1 MNTAGGHIS
10 SASIGNDIPPI
21 PLHCLAVEGDG
32 GRIAPLTERVNT
44 MKEYTVQRFA
54 FSELSESSR
63 ETAISKCQDTLHEYL
78 DEREITDY
86 LRGEIEGALGGYPD
100 EDIEIAY
107 SLSYCQGDG
116 VAIYGMIR
124 RADAPDLTWPEGAA
138 YVTMTRNSWG
148 HHYSHYNS
156 FSVDV
161 CDEEGEIVDD
171 SDGTRIIETQL
182 RDLCRELERAG
193 YKYIEGMT
201 SREAAIEY
209 LENEEGEIDPLFLE
223 NGERDYP
230 KGTLEEVNV

>member
-1 MNTAGGHIS
+1 
-10 SASIGNDIPPI
+10 
-21 PLHCLAVEGDG
+21 
-32 GRIAPLTERVNT
+32 
-44 MKEYTVQRFA
+44 MKDYTVRRFT
-54 FSELSESSR
+54 FSELNEGAR
-63 ETAISKCQDTLHEYL
+63 ERAISKLQDTLLEYL

-86 LRGEIEGALGGYPD
+86 LRGQIEGALGGYPD

-116 VAIYGMIR
+116 VAIYGMLR
-124 RADAPDLTWPEGAA
+124 RSDAPDLTWPVNADH
-138 YVTMTRNSWG
+138 VTLTRNSWG

-161 CDEEGEIVDD
+161 CDEEGEIVEEVE
-171 SDGTRIIETQL
+171 GNRILETQL

-209 LENEEGEIDPLFLE
+209 LENEESEIDPLFLE

>member
-1 MNTAGGHIS
+1 
-10 SASIGNDIPPI
+10 
-21 PLHCLAVEGDG
+21 
-32 GRIAPLTERVNT
+32 
-44 MKEYTVQRFA
+44 MKDYTVRRLA
-54 FSELSESSR
+54 FSELNEGAR
-63 ETAISKCQDTLHEYL
+63 ERAILQLQDTLHEYL

-86 LRGEIEGALGGYPD
+86 LRGQIEGALGGYPD

-124 RADAPDLTWPEGAA
+124 RADAPDLTWPEGADH
-138 YVTMTRNSWG
+138 VMLTRNSWG

-171 SDGTRIIETQL
+171 FDGTGILETQL

-223 NGERDYP
+223 NGDRDYP
-230 KGTLEEVNV
+230 KGAVEEVNV

>member
-1 MNTAGGHIS
+1 
-10 SASIGNDIPPI
+10 
-21 PLHCLAVEGDG
+21 
-32 GRIAPLTERVNT
+32 
-44 MKEYTVQRFA
+44 MKEYTVKRLA
-54 FSELSESSR
+54 FSELNEEAR
-63 ETAISKCQDTLHEYL
+63 ERAIAHCQDTLLEYL

-86 LRGEIEGALGGYPD
+86 LRGQIEGALGGYPD
-100 EDIEIAY
+100 DDIEIAY

-124 RADAPDLTWPEGAA
+124 RADAPDLTWPEGADH
-138 YVTMTRNSWG
+138 VTMTRNSWG

-161 CDEEGEIVDD
+161 YDAEGEIVGEG
-171 SDGTRIIETQL
+171 DGTRILETQL

-209 LENEEGEIDPLFLE
+209 LKNEEQEIDPLFLE

-230 KGTLEEVNV
+230 AGVVEEVNV

>member
-1 MNTAGGHIS
+1 
-10 SASIGNDIPPI
+10 
-21 PLHCLAVEGDG
+21 
-32 GRIAPLTERVNT
+32 
-44 MKEYTVQRFA
+44 MKDYTVRRFA
-54 FSELSESSR
+54 FSELSTHSR
-63 ETAISKCQDTLHEYL
+63 ETAISKCQGTLLEYL

-86 LRGEIEGALGGYPD
+86 LRCWIVGSLGGCPD

-124 RADAPDLTWPEGAA
+124 RADAPDLTWPEGADH
-138 YVTMTRNSWG
+138 VMLTRNSWG

-161 CDEEGEIVDD
+161 CDEEGEIIDQD
-171 SDGTRIIETQL
+171 TDTGYGADGTRILETQL

-209 LENEEGEIDPLFLE
+209 LENEESEIDPLFLE

>member
-1 MNTAGGHIS
+1 
-10 SASIGNDIPPI
+10 
-21 PLHCLAVEGDG
+21 
-32 GRIAPLTERVNT
+32 
-44 MKEYTVQRFA
+44 MKDYTVRRFA
-54 FSELSESSR
+54 FSELSTHSR
-63 ETAISKCQDTLHEYL
+63 ETAISKCQGTLLEYL

-86 LRGEIEGALGGYPD
+86 LRGQIEGSLGGCPD

-116 VAIYGMIR
+116 VAIYGMLR
-124 RADAPDLTWPEGAA
+124 RSDAPDLTWPVNADH
-138 YVTMTRNSWG
+138 VTLTRNSWG
-148 HHYSHYNS
+148 HHYSHWNT
-156 FSVDV
+156 FSVEIYDV
-161 CDEEGEIVDD
+161 DGETVDD
-171 SDGTRIIETQL
+171 SDGTRILETQL

-209 LENEEGEIDPLFLE
+209 LENEQGEIDPLFLE

>member
-1 MNTAGGHIS
+1 
-10 SASIGNDIPPI
+10 
-21 PLHCLAVEGDG
+21 
-32 GRIAPLTERVNT
+32 

-54 FSELSESSR
+54 FSELSEGSR
-63 ETAISKCQDTLHEYL
+63 ETAISKCQGTLYEYL

-86 LRGEIEGALGGYPD
+86 LRGQVEGALGGYPD

-138 YVTMTRNSWG
+138 YVTMTRNSYG

-156 FSVDV
+156 FSIDI

-171 SDGTRIIETQL
+171 FDGTGILETQL

>member
-1 MNTAGGHIS
+1 
-10 SASIGNDIPPI
+10 
-21 PLHCLAVEGDG
+21 
-32 GRIAPLTERVNT
+32 
-44 MKEYTVQRFA
+44 MKDYTVRRFT
-54 FSELSESSR
+54 FSELNEGAR
-63 ETAISKCQDTLHEYL
+63 ERAITKLQDTLLEYL

-86 LRGEIEGALGGYPD
+86 LRGQIEGALGGYPD

-116 VAIYGMIR
+116 VAIYGMLR
-124 RADAPDLTWPEGAA
+124 RSDAPDLTWPENADH
-138 YVTMTRNSWG
+138 VVLTRNSWG

-156 FSVDV
+156 FSIDI
-161 CDEEGEIVDD
+161 CDGEGEIVDD
-171 SDGTRIIETQL
+171 FDGTGILETQL

-209 LENEEGEIDPLFLE
+209 LENEEGEIDPLYLE

-230 KGTLEEVNV
+230 KGALEEVNV

>member
-1 MNTAGGHIS
+1 
-10 SASIGNDIPPI
+10 
-21 PLHCLAVEGDG
+21 
-32 GRIAPLTERVNT
+32 
-44 MKEYTVQRFA
+44 MKEYTVQRLA
-54 FSELSESSR
+54 FSELNDEAR
-63 ETAISKCQDTLHEYL
+63 ERAISKCRDQLLEIL
-78 DEREITDY
+78 DEREISDY
-86 LRGEIEGALGGYPD
+86 LRDQIEGALGGYP
-100 EDIEIAY
+100 EDIDIEY

-124 RADAPDLTWPEGAA
+124 RADAPDLSWPEGAA

-148 HHYSHYNS
+148 NHYSHYNS

-171 SDGTRIIETQL
+171 SDGTRILETQL

-209 LENEEGEIDPLFLE
+209 LETEEGEIDPLFLS
-223 NGERDYP
+223 NGDRDYP
-230 KGTLEEVNV
+230 RGAVEEVNV

>member
-1 MNTAGGHIS
+1 
-10 SASIGNDIPPI
+10 
-21 PLHCLAVEGDG
+21 
-32 GRIAPLTERVNT
+32 
-44 MKEYTVQRFA
+44 MKDYTVRRFA
-54 FSELSESSR
+54 FSELNEGAR
-63 ETAISKCQDTLHEYL
+63 ERAITKLQDTLLEYL

-86 LRGEIEGALGGYPD
+86 LRGQIEGSLGGYPD

-116 VAIYGMIR
+116 VAIYGMLR
-124 RADAPDLTWPEGAA
+124 RSDAPDLTWPVNADH
-138 YVTMTRNSWG
+138 VTLTRNSWG
-148 HHYSHYNS
+148 HHYSHWNTFNVEIY
-156 FSVDV
+156 DV
-161 CDEEGEIVDD
+161 EGEILDQD
-171 SDGTRIIETQL
+171 TDTGYGADGTRILETQL

>member
-1 MNTAGGHIS
+1 
-10 SASIGNDIPPI
+10 
-21 PLHCLAVEGDG
+21 
-32 GRIAPLTERVNT
+32 
-44 MKEYTVQRFA
+44 MKDYTVRRFT
-54 FSELSESSR
+54 FSELSEGAR
-63 ETAISKCQDTLHEYL
+63 ERAITKLQDTLLEYL

-86 LRGEIEGALGGYPD
+86 LRGQIEGALGGYPD

-116 VAIYGMIR
+116 VAIYGMLR
-124 RADAPDLTWPEGAA
+124 RSDAPDLTWPEGADH
-138 YVTMTRNSWG
+138 VMLTRNSWG
-148 HHYSHYNS
+148 HHYSHWNS
-156 FSVDV
+156 FNVEIYDV
-161 CDEEGEIVDD
+161 EGEILDQD
-171 SDGTRIIETQL
+171 TDTGYGADGTRILETQL

-223 NGERDYP
+223 SGERDYP

>member
-1 MNTAGGHIS
+1 
-10 SASIGNDIPPI
+10 
-21 PLHCLAVEGDG
+21 
-32 GRIAPLTERVNT
+32 
-44 MKEYTVQRFA
+44 MKEYTVRRFA
-54 FSELSESSR
+54 FSELNERAR
-63 ETAISKCQDTLHEYL
+63 ERAIDQAQNSLLEFL

-86 LRGEIEGALGGYPD
+86 LRGQIEDSLGGYPD

-124 RADAPDLTWPEGAA
+124 RSDAPDITWPESAA
-138 YVTMTRNSWG
+138 YVTLTRNSWG
-148 HHYSHYNS
+148 AHYSHYNS

-161 CDEEGEIVDD
+161 YDEEGEIVGEG
-171 SDGTRIIETQL
+171 DGTRILETQL

-209 LENEEGEIDPLFLE
+209 LQNEESEIDPLFLE
-223 NGERDYP
+223 NGDRDYP
-230 KGTLEEVNV
+230 QGAVEEVNV

>member
-1 MNTAGGHIS
+1 
-10 SASIGNDIPPI
+10 
-21 PLHCLAVEGDG
+21 
-32 GRIAPLTERVNT
+32 

-54 FSELSESSR
+54 FSELSDNSR
-63 ETAISKCQDTLHEYL
+63 EIAILKCQDTLLEYL

-86 LRGEIEGALGGYPD
+86 LRGQIEGALGGYPD
-100 EDIEIAY
+100 DDIEIAY

-124 RADAPDLTWPEGAA
+124 RADAPDLTWPEGADH
-138 YVTMTRNSWG
+138 VTMTRNSWG

-161 CDEEGEIVDD
+161 YDAEGEIVGEG
-171 SDGTRIIETQL
+171 DGTRILETQL

-209 LENEEGEIDPLFLE
+209 LKNEEQEIDPLFLE

-230 KGTLEEVNV
+230 AGVVEEVNV

>member
-1 MNTAGGHIS
+1 
-10 SASIGNDIPPI
+10 
-21 PLHCLAVEGDG
+21 
-32 GRIAPLTERVNT
+32 
-44 MKEYTVQRFA
+44 MKDYTVRRFA
-54 FSELSESSR
+54 FSELSNHSR
-63 ETAISKCQDTLHEYL
+63 ETAITKLQGTLLEYL

-86 LRGEIEGALGGYPD
+86 LRGQIEFALGGYPD

-124 RADAPDLTWPEGAA
+124 RADAPDLTWPEGADH
-138 YVTMTRNSWG
+138 VMLTRNSWG
-148 HHYSHYNS
+148 RHYSHYNS

-171 SDGTRIIETQL
+171 FDGTGILETQL

>member
-1 MNTAGGHIS
+1 
-10 SASIGNDIPPI
+10 
-21 PLHCLAVEGDG
+21 
-32 GRIAPLTERVNT
+32 
-44 MKEYTVQRFA
+44 MKEYTVQRLA
-54 FSELSESSR
+54 FSELNEGAR
-63 ETAISKCQDTLHEYL
+63 ERAIANCQDTLLEYL

-86 LRGEIEGALGGYPD
+86 LRGQIEGALGGYPD
-100 EDIEIAY
+100 DDIEIAY

-124 RADAPDLTWPEGAA
+124 RADAPDLSWPEGAA

-161 CDEEGEIVDD
+161 CDEEGEIVEEVE
-171 SDGTRIIETQL
+171 GNRVLETQL

-209 LENEEGEIDPLFLE
+209 LESEEGEIDPLFLA
-223 NGERDYP
+223 NGDRDYP
-230 KGTLEEVNV
+230 RGAVEEVNV

>member
-1 MNTAGGHIS
+1 
-10 SASIGNDIPPI
+10 
-21 PLHCLAVEGDG
+21 
-32 GRIAPLTERVNT
+32 
-44 MKEYTVQRFA
+44 MKDYTVRRFT
-54 FSELSESSR
+54 FSELSEGAR
-63 ETAISKCQDTLHEYL
+63 ERAITKLQDTLLEYL

-86 LRGEIEGALGGYPD
+86 LRGQIEGALGGYPD

-116 VAIYGMIR
+116 VAIYGMLR
-124 RADAPDLTWPEGAA
+124 RSDAPDLTWPEGADH
-138 YVTMTRNSWG
+138 VMLTRNSWG
-148 HHYSHYNS
+148 HHYSHWNS
-156 FSVDV
+156 FNVEIYDVD
-161 CDEEGEIVDD
+161 GETVDD
-171 SDGTRIIETQL
+171 SDGTRILETQL

-230 KGTLEEVNV
+230 KGALEEVNV

>member
-1 MNTAGGHIS
+1 
-10 SASIGNDIPPI
+10 
-21 PLHCLAVEGDG
+21 
-32 GRIAPLTERVNT
+32 
-44 MKEYTVQRFA
+44 MKDYTVRRFA
-54 FSELSESSR
+54 FSELSTHSR
-63 ETAISKCQDTLHEYL
+63 ETAINKLQDTLHEYL

-86 LRGEIEGALGGYPD
+86 LRGQIEDSLGGYPD

-116 VAIYGMIR
+116 VAIYGMLR
-124 RADAPDLTWPEGAA
+124 RSDAPDLTWPEGADH
-138 YVTMTRNSWG
+138 VMLTRNSWG
-148 HHYSHYNS
+148 HHYSHWNS
-156 FSVDV
+156 FSVEIYDAQ
-161 CDEEGEIVDD
+161 GETVED
-171 SDGTRIIETQL
+171 SDGTRILETQL

-209 LENEEGEIDPLFLE
+209 LENEESEIDPLFLE

>member
-1 MNTAGGHIS
+1 
-10 SASIGNDIPPI
+10 
-21 PLHCLAVEGDG
+21 
-32 GRIAPLTERVNT
+32 
-44 MKEYTVQRFA
+44 MKDYTVRRFA
-54 FSELSESSR
+54 FSELNEGAR
-63 ETAISKCQDTLHEYL
+63 ERAILQLQDTLHEYL

-86 LRGEIEGALGGYPD
+86 LRGQIESALGGYPD

-161 CDEEGEIVDD
+161 YDEEGEIVDD
-171 SDGTRIIETQL
+171 SDGTRILETQL

-223 NGERDYP
+223 NGDRDYP
-230 KGTLEEVNV
+230 KGAVEEVNV

>member
-1 MNTAGGHIS
+1 
-10 SASIGNDIPPI
+10 
-21 PLHCLAVEGDG
+21 
-32 GRIAPLTERVNT
+32 
-44 MKEYTVQRFA
+44 MKEYTVQRLA
-54 FSELSESSR
+54 FSELNEGAR
-63 ETAISKCQDTLHEYL
+63 ERAILQLQDTLHEYL

-86 LRGEIEGALGGYPD
+86 LRGQIENALGGYPD

-124 RADAPDLTWPEGAA
+124 RSDAPDLTWPEGADH
-138 YVTMTRNSWG
+138 VMLTRNSWG

-171 SDGTRIIETQL
+171 FDGTGILETQL

-230 KGTLEEVNV
+230 KGTLEGVNV

>member
-1 MNTAGGHIS
+1 MDTAGGHIS

-21 PLHCLAVEGDG
+21 PLYCLAVEGDG

-44 MKEYTVQRFA
+44 MKEYTVQRLA
-54 FSELSESSR
+54 FSELNEGAR
-63 ETAISKCQDTLHEYL
+63 ERAISKCQDTLLEYL

-86 LRGEIEGALGGYPD
+86 LRGQIEGALGGYPD
-100 EDIEIAY
+100 DDIEIAY

-138 YVTMTRNSWG
+138 YVTMTRNSYG

-161 CDEEGEIVDD
+161 YDEEGEIVDD
-171 SDGTRIIETQL
+171 SDGTRILETQL
-182 RDLCRELERAG
+182 RDLCRELEREG

-223 NGERDYP
+223 NGDRDYP
-230 KGTLEEVNV
+230 QGVVEEVNV

>member
-1 MNTAGGHIS
+1 
-10 SASIGNDIPPI
+10 
-21 PLHCLAVEGDG
+21 
-32 GRIAPLTERVNT
+32 
-44 MKEYTVQRFA
+44 MKDYTVRRLA
-54 FSELSESSR
+54 FSELNEGAR
-63 ETAISKCQDTLHEYL
+63 ERAILQLQDTLHEYL

-86 LRGEIEGALGGYPD
+86 LRGQIESALGGYPD

-124 RADAPDLTWPEGAA
+124 RADAPDLTWPVNADHVMLA
-138 YVTMTRNSWG
+138 RNSYG

-171 SDGTRIIETQL
+171 SDGTRILETQL

-223 NGERDYP
+223 NGDRDYP
-230 KGTLEEVNV
+230 KGAVEEINV

>member
-1 MNTAGGHIS
+1 
-10 SASIGNDIPPI
+10 
-21 PLHCLAVEGDG
+21 
-32 GRIAPLTERVNT
+32 
-44 MKEYTVQRFA
+44 MKDYTVRRFT
-54 FSELSESSR
+54 FSELNEGAR
-63 ETAISKCQDTLHEYL
+63 ERAISKLQDTLLEYL

-86 LRGEIEGALGGYPD
+86 LRGQIEGALGGYPD

-116 VAIYGMIR
+116 VAIYGMLR
-124 RADAPDLTWPEGAA
+124 RSDAPDLTWPVNADH
-138 YVTMTRNSWG
+138 VTLTRNSWG

-161 CDEEGEIVDD
+161 CDEEGEIVEEVE
-171 SDGTRIIETQL
+171 GNRVLETQL

-209 LENEEGEIDPLFLE
+209 LENEESEIDPLFLE

>member
-1 MNTAGGHIS
+1 
-10 SASIGNDIPPI
+10 
-21 PLHCLAVEGDG
+21 
-32 GRIAPLTERVNT
+32 
-44 MKEYTVQRFA
+44 MKDYTVRRFT
-54 FSELSESSR
+54 FSELNEGAR
-63 ETAISKCQDTLHEYL
+63 ERAIIKLQDTLLEYL

-86 LRGEIEGALGGYPD
+86 LRGQIEGALGGYPD

-116 VAIYGMIR
+116 VAIYGMLR
-124 RADAPDLTWPEGAA
+124 RSDAPDLTWPEGAA
-138 YVTMTRNSWG
+138 YVTMTRNSYG

-156 FSVDV
+156 FSIDI

-171 SDGTRIIETQL
+171 FDGTGILETQL

-209 LENEEGEIDPLFLE
+209 LENEEGEIDPLYLE

-230 KGTLEEVNV
+230 KGALEEVNV

>member
-1 MNTAGGHIS
+1 
-10 SASIGNDIPPI
+10 
-21 PLHCLAVEGDG
+21 
-32 GRIAPLTERVNT
+32 
-44 MKEYTVQRFA
+44 MKDYTVRRFA
-54 FSELSESSR
+54 FSELTEGAR
-63 ETAISKCQDTLHEYL
+63 ERAITKLQNTLLEYL

-86 LRGEIEGALGGYPD
+86 LRGQIESSLGGYPD

-124 RADAPDLTWPEGAA
+124 RADAPDLTWPEGADH
-138 YVTMTRNSWG
+138 VTLTRNSWG

-171 SDGTRIIETQL
+171 FDGTGILETQL